1 MKKSLFTAIAVLFLA
16 FGASAQHRADPQKLD
31 NPKSFS
37 MIMMGDPQNYVK
49 NTFYQPIF
57 ELCTVWM
64 TDHMEPLNIK
74 AVLFTGDM
82 VNRNDYVNPRSKTE
96 DQSSRQMW
104 EWCSHCLKRLDN
116 KIPYI
121 IAPGNHEYGYMY
133 GDADFTHEPEYI
145 YYERNS
151 KWAECLVASFPNRQ
165 GVMSLENSAYEFKDK
180 NWGKLL
186 VLTLEWAPRDTVV
199 QWARRLC
206 SAEKYKKHFIILNV
220 HSYLRPGHPATYT
233 ASKAPGHNQGKELWE
248 KLVKPSH
255 NIRLVLCGHTGR
267 GKGENEF
274 EQNVGF
280 RSDKNDAGKTVHQM
294 MFNCQFI
301 GHYNG
306 GDGWLRILEFMPNGK
321 NIHVKTYS
329 PLFGISPMTRQYAH
343 RTASYDQFVMKFD

>member
-82 VNRNDYVNPRSKTE
+82 VNRNDFVNPRSKTE

-133 GDADFTHEPEYI
+133 GDGEFTHEPEYI

-151 KWAECLVASFPNRQ
+151 KWAECP
-165 GVMSLENSAYEFKDK
+165 SLIVRE
-180 NWGKLL
+180 
-186 VLTLEWAPRDTVV
+186 
-199 QWARRLC
+199 
-206 SAEKYKKHFIILNV
+206 
-220 HSYLRPGHPATYT
+220 
-233 ASKAPGHNQGKELWE
+233 
-248 KLVKPSH
+248 
-255 NIRLVLCGHTGR
+255 
-267 GKGENEF
+267 
-274 EQNVGF
+274 
-280 RSDKNDAGKTVHQM
+280 
-294 MFNCQFI
+294 
-301 GHYNG
+301 
-306 GDGWLRILEFMPNGK
+306 
-321 NIHVKTYS
+321 
-329 PLFGISPMTRQYAH
+329 
-343 RTASYDQFVMKFD
+343 